1 MKKLKRFVAPVAI
14 TVGLLLTACTS
25 SSPVSYN
32 DYIYQGINFGSDRD
46 ASFKK
51 GVRDACRTADGDYT
65 KDHDKFN
72 NNESYRIGWE
82 NGRLQCKGNK

>member
-1 MKKLKRFVAPVAI
+1 MRKLKRFAVPAALVA
-14 TVGLLLTACTS
+14 GLLLTACTS

-46 ASFKK
+46 ASFKH

-65 KDHDKFN
+65 KNHDQFKN
-72 NNESYRIGWE
+72 NKNYRIGWE
-82 NGRLQCKGNK
+82 DGRLKCKGK